1 MSRLILI
8 RHAQPLIAVG
18 LCYGQLDV
26 DVNQAASELVASR
39 LRHFLALSDQVRAP
53 YIYCS
58 ALRRTQV
65 LAQMLASYFPETEV
79 RRDARL
85 NEMNFGCW
93 EGVAW
98 DQIPRP
104 ALDAWTN
111 QFGIHPF
118 GGVESCNQV
127 IARVADAYDELQ
139 KKKLD
144 DADDVLWVTHAGVIR
159 ALNFYLETG
168 CREIK
173 HAHDWPLSAPEFGE
187 WEIKHFG
194 RENKIR

>member
-1 MSRLILI
+1 MRLILI
-8 RHAQPLIAVG
+8 RHAQPLIARG

-26 DVNQAASELVASR
+26 EADLAASELAAQRVQR
-39 LRHFLALSDQVRAP
+39 FLSTSGQGLPRID
-53 YIYCS
+53 CS

-65 LAQMLASYFPETEV
+65 LAQMLASYFPEAEV

-98 DQIPRP
+98 DRIPHS
-104 ALDAWTN
+104 AMAAWTDD
-111 QFGIHPF
+111 FGAHAF

-127 IARVADAYDELQ
+127 IERVADAYEDLQ
-139 KKKLD
+139 RLD
-144 DADDVLWVTHAGVIR
+144 PDSANDVLWVTHAGVIR

-173 HAHDWPLSAPEFGE
+173 HANDWPLSAPEFGE
-187 WEIKHFG
+187 WEIKHLAPV
-194 RENKIR
+194 NTI

>member
-8 RHAQPLIAVG
+8 RHAQPLIAKGV
-18 LCYGQLDV
+18 CYGQLDV
-26 DVNQAASELVASR
+26 EADLAASELAALRLQRFLSASR
-39 LRHFLALSDQVRAP
+39 QTVSRID
-53 YIYCS
+53 CS

-65 LAQMLASYFPETEV
+65 LARKLASYLPEAEV
-79 RRDARL
+79 RQDARL

-111 QFGIHPF
+111 NFGAHPF
-118 GGVESCNQV
+118 GGAESCNQV

-139 KKKLD
+139 RSGLNE
-144 DADDVLWVTHAGVIR
+144 DADVLWVTHAGVIR
-159 ALNFYLETG
+159 ALNFYLESG
-168 CREIK
+168 SREIK
-173 HAHDWPLSAPEFGE
+173 HANDWPLSAPEFGE
-187 WEIKHFG
+187 WDIKHFG
-194 RENKIR
+194 RENKI

>member
-8 RHAQPLIAVG
+8 RHAQPLIAKGV
-18 LCYGQLDV
+18 CYGQLDV
-26 DVNQAASELVASR
+26 EADLAASELAA
-39 LRHFLALSDQVRAP
+39 LRVQHFFSTSGQLVP
-53 YIYCS
+53 HIYCS

-65 LAQMLASYFPETEV
+65 LAQTLASHFPNTEV
-79 RRDARL
+79 RQDARL
-85 NEMNFGCW
+85 NEMNFGSW

-104 ALDAWTN
+104 ALDAWTIN
-111 QFGIHPF
+111 FGAHPF
-118 GGVESCNQV
+118 GGAESCNQV

-139 KKKLD
+139 RNDLED
-144 DADDVLWVTHAGVIR
+144 EADVLWVTHAGVIR

-173 HAHDWPLSAPEFGE
+173 HVNDWPLSAPTFGE
-187 WEIKHFG
+187 WDIKHFG

>member
-8 RHAQPLIAVG
+8 RHAQPLIAKGV
-18 LCYGQLDV
+18 CYGQLDV
-26 DVNQAASELVASR
+26 EADLAASELAA
-39 LRHFLALSDQVRAP
+39 LRVQRFLSTSGQLVPHID
-53 YIYCS
+53 CS

-65 LAQMLASYFPETEV
+65 LAQTLASYFPDTEV
-79 RRDARL
+79 RQDARL

-111 QFGIHPF
+111 QFGVYPF

-139 KKKLD
+139 RSDLD
-144 DADDVLWVTHAGVIR
+144 DKADVLWVTHAGVIR

-173 HAHDWPLSAPEFGE
+173 HAHDWPLSAPAFGE

>member
-8 RHAQPLIAVG
+8 RHAQPLIAKGV
-18 LCYGQLDV
+18 CYGQQDV
-26 DVNQAASELVASR
+26 EVDLAASELAA
-39 LRHFLALSDQVRAP
+39 LRVQRFLSTSGQLVP

-65 LAQMLASYFPETEV
+65 LARTLASYFPEAEV
-79 RRDARL
+79 RQDARL

-98 DQIPRP
+98 DQIPRS

-111 QFGIHPF
+111 QFGVHPF

-127 IARVADAYDELQ
+127 IARVADAYDQLQ
-139 KKKLD
+139 SSDLD
-144 DADDVLWVTHAGVIR
+144 READVLWVTHAGVIR
-159 ALNFYLETG
+159 ALTYYLGTG

-173 HAHDWPLSAPEFGE
+173 HAHDWPLSAPGFGE
-187 WEIKHFG
+187 WEIMHFG
-194 RENKIR
+194 RENKN